1 MNQSRRHFLQT
12 TLGASALLTFAPRV
26 PGFLARAGEA
36 ARRRPGPDETILV
49 VLQLSGGNDGL
60 SSVVPFADDA
70 YAKARPTLHLR
81 GNQVLK
87 LNDTL
92 GFHPR
97 LEAFKA
103 LHDEGLLGILQ
114 GVGCANLSRDHE
126 AAMHAWHIADP
137 TEAPRQTGWV
147 GRAADALIE
156 RAGTATP
163 ACFVGGIPRPFAL
176 NATGAVVPS
185 LRRPEDLLLRD
196 GLAESTVGSV
206 GDGDADATN
215 PLLARAC
222 RASAEAGKQSA
233 RLKEVL
239 ANGDGAGAYPDFPF
253 AQELHGV
260 SQLIQADLGTR
271 IYFAELGG
279 GGIGGF
285 DNHANQAGNHDA
297 LLEQLATA
305 VAAFVRDLR
314 RHDLLDRVL
323 LMTFS
328 EFGRTL
334 AENGRRGTD
343 HGAAAPAFFS
353 GGGVAG
359 GLRGEHPSLT
369 DLDQGGLRHSVDFRQ
384 VYSAVLGNW
393 LGLDA
398 KALLGGAFLPAP
410 LWDV

>member
-36 ARRRPGPDETILV
+36 ARKRPGPDETILV

-60 SSVVPFADDA
+60 NSVVPFAADA
-70 YAKARPTLHLR
+70 YTKARPTLHLR

-87 LNDTL
+87 LNDEL

-103 LHDEGLLGILQ
+103 LHDDGLLGILQ
-114 GVGCANLSRDHE
+114 GVGCDKLSRDHD
-126 AAMHAWHIADP
+126 AAMRAWHVADP
-137 TEAPRQTGWV
+137 GEAPRQTGWI

-156 RAGTATP
+156 RPGTATP
-163 ACFVGGIPRPFAL
+163 AMFVGGIPRPFAL
-176 NATGAVVPS
+176 NAAGAVAPS
-185 LRRPEDLLLRD
+185 LHGPEALFLRD
-196 GLAESTVGSV
+196 ELAERAARPAGEGS
-206 GDGDADATN
+206 DTN
-215 PLLARAC
+215 PLLARVRQAT
-222 RASAEAGKQSA
+222 SEAGAQSA
-233 RLKEVL
+233 RLRAIL
-239 ANGDGAGAYPDFPF
+239 ALADGTGTYPDFPF
-253 AQELHGV
+253 AQDLRGI
-260 SQLIQADLGTR
+260 SQLIRADLGTR
-271 IYFAELGG
+271 IYFAEIGG

-305 VAAFVRDLR
+305 VAAFVWDLR
-314 RHDLLDRVL
+314 RHDLFDRVL

-334 AENGRRGTD
+334 AENGRHGTD
-343 HGAAAPAFFS
+343 HGAAGPVFLA
-353 GGGVAG
+353 GGGVAA
-359 GLRGEHPSLT
+359 GLQGEHPSLT

-384 VYSAVLGNW
+384 VYSAVLGDW
-393 LGLDA
+393 LGLEA
-398 KALLGGAFLPAP
+398 TQLLGGPFEPAA